1 MNKKKFFSMF
11 VILVIF
17 IASINSTYAISI
29 FDNKT
34 SSSVYKTSEDDS
46 DFSVPFSRIVE
57 DRIEI
62 DKEISQLGVF
72 ATSSS
77 IETTKKLEGI
87 QLLYGGDTIRVN
99 SDTEYPI
106 IFSTGNVIINGTIEK
121 SAFIFCNGSIIL
133 GENSNV
139 KGNLICYASKLEVN
153 GQIDG
158 NILGEVSTLTVNNN
172 VNGKVK
178 MNLSNVIFSE
188 NVVVDKGIEVN
199 TTNKELEIPESV
211 GASKIDIVETN
222 AKLSFKQNVYKV
234 FVAVISNMVIYLLF
248 RIFIKKDRLSLMTK
262 KLNTQGNVIF
272 DGVKV
277 YLVLIAMIVFG
288 IVLLPIITK
297 LGIAMIILSVAVM
310 IVITLLKNAI
320 FALFVSQLVE
330 EKYKE
335 SQYKVSSIVSAISTL
350 IIFELLGMIPYV
362 GQMVKFIVFI
372 ITIGIIVNLIKRNTI
387 DIKEE
392 KIEPDTIVAK

>member
-1 MNKKKFFSMF
+1 MNKEKFFAMF

-17 IASINSTYAISI
+17 ITSINSIYAISI

-62 DKEISQLGVF
+62 DKEISQLGLF

-77 IETTKKLEGI
+77 IETTKRLEGI

-139 KGNLICYASKLEVN
+139 KGNLICYASKLEIN

-211 GASKIDIVETN
+211 GVSKIDIVETN

-262 KLNTQGNVIF
+262 KLNSQGNVIL

-277 YLVLIAMIVFG
+277 YLILIAMIAFG

-372 ITIGIIVNLIKRNTI
+372 ITIGIIVNLIKKNTI
-387 DIKEE
+387 DIKNE

>member
-1 MNKKKFFSMF
+1 MNKEKFFAMF

-17 IASINSTYAISI
+17 ITSINSIYAISI

-62 DKEISQLGVF
+62 DKEISQLGLF

-77 IETTKKLEGI
+77 IETTKRLEGI

-139 KGNLICYASKLEVN
+139 KGNLICYASKLEIN

-199 TTNKELEIPESV
+199 TTNKQLEIPESV
-211 GASKIDIVETN
+211 GVSKIDIVETN

-262 KLNTQGNVIF
+262 KLNSQGNVIF

-277 YLVLIAMIVFG
+277 YLILIAMIVFG

-335 SQYKVSSIVSAISTL
+335 SQYKVSGIVSAISTL

-372 ITIGIIVNLIKRNTI
+372 ITIGIIVNLIKKNTI
-387 DIKEE
+387 DIKNE

>member
-335 SQYKVSSIVSAISTL
+335 FQYKVSSIVSAISTL

>member
-1 MNKKKFFSMF
+1 MLFRS
-11 VILVIF
+11 
-17 IASINSTYAISI
+17 
-29 FDNKT
+29 
-34 SSSVYKTSEDDS
+34 
-46 DFSVPFSRIVE
+46 
-57 DRIEI
+57 
-62 DKEISQLGVF
+62 
-72 ATSSS
+72 
-77 IETTKKLEGI
+77 
-87 QLLYGGDTIRVN
+87 
-99 SDTEYPI
+99 
-106 IFSTGNVIINGTIEK
+106 
-121 SAFIFCNGSIIL
+121 
-133 GENSNV
+133 
-139 KGNLICYASKLEVN
+139 
-153 GQIDG
+153 
-158 NILGEVSTLTVNNN
+158 
-172 VNGKVK
+172 
-178 MNLSNVIFSE
+178 
-188 NVVVDKGIEVN
+188 
-199 TTNKELEIPESV
+199 
-211 GASKIDIVETN
+211 TN

>member
-310 IVITLLKNAI
+310 IVITLDRKS
-320 FALFVSQLVE
+320 VV
-330 EKYKE
+330 
-335 SQYKVSSIVSAISTL
+335 
-350 IIFELLGMIPYV
+350 
-362 GQMVKFIVFI
+362 
-372 ITIGIIVNLIKRNTI
+372 
-387 DIKEE
+387 
-392 KIEPDTIVAK
+392 